1 MDKKVLRERIR
12 KKQQQVRRRKMMRLG
27 ACVIAVILV
36 VVFVIRGIL
45 IPVVNRISGRNV
57 EKPAKVQAEVDN
69 TDSETVSDG
78 TADTASG
85 TTTAVNSAVRYPLK
99 NDSASCLLDG
109 MKMRKANGIRMQM
122 EPIMQMVCR
131 R

>member
-1 MDKKVLRERIR
+1 MDKKYCVREYE
-12 KKQQQVRRRKMMRLG
+12 KQQQVRRRKMMRLG

-69 TDSETVSDG
+69 TDSKPS
-78 TADTASG
+78 
-85 TTTAVNSAVRYPLK
+85 
-99 NDSASCLLDG
+99 
-109 MKMRKANGIRMQM
+109 RMVLQTLHR
-122 EPIMQMVCR
+122 ERQQQ
-131 R
+131 

>member
-57 EKPAKVQAEVDN
+57 DNSSKFSSKV
-69 TDSETVSDG
+69 
-78 TADTASG
+78 
-85 TTTAVNSAVRYPLK
+85 SA
-99 NDSASCLLDG
+99 
-109 MKMRKANGIRMQM
+109 
-122 EPIMQMVCR
+122 
-131 R
+131 

>member
-1 MDKKVLRERIR
+1 MDKKYCVREIR

-78 TADTASG
+78 TTQHCIGND
-85 TTTAVNSAVRYPLK
+85 NSSKFSSKV
-99 NDSASCLLDG
+99 ST
-109 MKMRKANGIRMQM
+109 
-122 EPIMQMVCR
+122 
-131 R
+131 